1 MITAERWYSAG
12 EISFQTAQVIWIL
25 ENLTIFR
32 LGIYPARPNG
42 SGCPDLPLTPK
53 HRTGRGAAFER
64 AGEITAEIELRLKR
78 AGFDGFLLEAVY
90 SWDKSEDELAE
101 VFGMKQREIRRRVS
115 RALKY
120 ISGYRRKR
128 CGYKEYIGHRKALVR
143 NA

>member
-1 MITAERWYSAG
+1 LGTAEHWYSAG
-12 EISFQTAQVIWIL
+12 EISFKTGQVIWIL
-25 ENLTIFR
+25 ENLAIFR

-42 SGCPDLPLTPK
+42 SGYPDLTPAPK
-53 HRTGRGAAFER
+53 HRTGRGAVFER
-64 AGEITAEIELRLKR
+64 AGEIAAEIEVRIKR

-101 VFGMKQREIRRRVS
+101 VFGMKQRDIRRRIS
-115 RALKY
+115 RSLKY

-128 CGYKEYIGHRKALVR
+128 CSYKDFIGHRKVLVR

>member
-1 MITAERWYSAG
+1 MGTAERWYSAG
-12 EISFQTAQVIWIL
+12 EISFKTGQVIWIL

-42 SGCPDLPLTPK
+42 SNYPDLPLVPK
-53 HRTGRGAAFER
+53 QRAGRGAAFER
-64 AGEITAEIELRLKR
+64 AGEIAAEIEVRLKR

-90 SWDKSEDELAE
+90 SWDKGEDELAE
-101 VFGMKQREIRRRVS
+101 VFGMKQREIRRRIS

-128 CGYKEYIGHRKALVR
+128 CGYKDFIGHRKVLVR

>member
-1 MITAERWYSAG
+1 MGTAERWYSAG
-12 EISFQTAQVIWIL
+12 EISFKNEQVIWIL
-25 ENLTIFR
+25 ENLTVFR

-42 SGCPDLPLTPK
+42 SHYPDLPLATK
-53 HRTGRGAAFER
+53 QRAGRGAAFER
-64 AGEITAEIELRLKR
+64 AGEIAAEIEVRLKR

-90 SWDKSEDELAE
+90 SWDKGEDELAE

-128 CGYKEYIGHRKALVR
+128 CGYKYFIGHRKVLVR